1 MEEQQVS
8 RRKVFSGLFWVYLET
23 ICAQAVTFVVTIILA
38 RLLSPADY
46 GIIALV
52 MVFVNVANVFVTSSF
67 SFALIQKNDADDLD
81 YQTMFWFNIVVSFLL
96 FAVLFVIAPTVA
108 NYYDIPLL
116 SPVLRVLALKI
127 PLSAY
132 NSIQLAKVSHDL
144 NFKKSFMSTFGSTI
158 LSGAIGIVMAYTG
171 YGIWAL
177 VVQVISNILFNTVFL
192 MTIVKWLPKLQ
203 FSFIRLL
210 PLINYGW
217 KLLATGFM
225 FTGYSE
231 LCKLIIGKR
240 YSADDLGY
248 YDKGTQFPHFIASNV
263 DSTINRVLFPALS
276 NQQDDRIRLKEITR
290 RSAKTSAY
298 IMTPILFGLAITA
311 PTIVHLL
318 LTDKWLPCVPFIQI
332 MCFSWWLQPTQSC
345 SVQGIKAIGRSDI
358 YLKVEIIAKI
368 C

>member
-240 YSADDLGY
+240 YSADDLCC
-248 YDKGTQFPHFIASNV
+248 
-263 DSTINRVLFPALS
+263 RVP
-276 NQQDDRIRLKEITR
+276 R
-290 RSAKTSAY
+290 R
-298 IMTPILFGLAITA
+298 
-311 PTIVHLL
+311 
-318 LTDKWLPCVPFIQI
+318 
-332 MCFSWWLQPTQSC
+332 
-345 SVQGIKAIGRSDI
+345 GI
-358 YLKVEIIAKI
+358 
-368 C
+368 